1 MKEIE
6 KEKVEDCLEKESGVV
21 KISEEVVSTITYF
34 STVEIKGIIGM
45 TSAGGINQLA
55 IGKKNPSKGVKVII
69 NGDTAT
75 IDLFVIVEYGVR
87 IAEVAK
93 AVQSN
98 VKKSV
103 ESLTGLKVSSVN
115 VHIQDV
121 LVKKQTGNENI
132 EESKKI
138 EAK

>member
-6 KEKVEDCLEKESGVV
+6 NEKVEDCIVEESGIV

-34 STVEIKGIIGM
+34 STIEVKGIIGM
-45 TSAGGINQLA
+45 TSAGGINQLS
-55 IGKKNPSKGVKVII
+55 IGKKNPSRGVKVTI
-69 NGDTAT
+69 NGDNAI
-75 IDLFVIVEYGVR
+75 IDLYVIVEYGVR

-93 AVQSN
+93 AVQTN

-103 ESLTGLKVSSVN
+103 ESLTGLKVSNVN

-121 LVKKQTGNENI
+121 LIKKQTETENI
-132 EESKKI
+132 I
-138 EAK
+138 E

>member
-1 MKEIE
+1 MKEVE
-6 KEKVEDCLEKESGVV
+6 HEKVEDNLERETGVV
-21 KISEEVVSTITYF
+21 KISEEVVSTIAYF
-34 STVEIKGIIGM
+34 STIEIKGIIGM
-45 TSAGGINQLA
+45 TSTGGINQLP
-55 IGKKNPSKGVKVII
+55 IGKKNPSRGVKVII

-93 AVQSN
+93 AVQTN

-103 ESLTGLKVSSVN
+103 ESLTGLKVSNIN

-121 LVKKQTGNENI
+121 LIRKQTDNENI
-132 EESKKI
+132 EENKKI
-138 EAK
+138 EA

>member
-6 KEKVEDCLEKESGVV
+6 NEKVEDYFEKESGVV
-21 KISEEVVSTITYF
+21 KISEEVVSTIAYF
-34 STVEIKGIIGM
+34 STIEVKGILGM
-45 TSAGGINQLA
+45 TSTGGINQLS

-75 IDLFVIVEYGVR
+75 IDLFVIVEYGMR

-93 AVQSN
+93 AVQTN

-103 ESLTGLKVSSVN
+103 ESLTGLKVSGVN

-121 LVKKQTGNENI
+121 LIKKQTDNEDI
-132 EESKKI
+132 EENKKN
-138 EAK
+138 

>member
-1 MKEIE
+1 MKEVE
-6 KEKVEDCLEKESGVV
+6 LEKVEDNVEKESGIV

-34 STVEIKGIIGM
+34 STIEIKGIIGM
-45 TSAGGINQLA
+45 TSTGGINQLS
-55 IGKKNPSKGVKVII
+55 IGKKNPSRGVKVII

-87 IAEVAK
+87 IAEVAR
-93 AVQSN
+93 AVQTN

-103 ESLTGLKVSSVN
+103 ESLTGLKVSNVN

-121 LVKKQTGNENI
+121 LIKKQSDNENI

-138 EAK
+138 EA